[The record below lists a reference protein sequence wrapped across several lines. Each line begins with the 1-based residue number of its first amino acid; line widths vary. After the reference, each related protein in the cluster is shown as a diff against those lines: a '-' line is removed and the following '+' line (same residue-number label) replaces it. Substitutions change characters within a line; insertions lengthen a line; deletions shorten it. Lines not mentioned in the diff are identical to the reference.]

1 MLDLNSS
8 KDAHVAERLR
18 TELILWLSSTRPDG
32 RPHLVPVWFSWD
44 GQSLLIF
51 SKPNNQK
58 IRNLRQNPNVMVSL
72 EAANQG
78 EDIVLIEGQ
87 ATLLEEPTSALITP
101 EYVEKYSALISAFQ
115 WSPESMAQEYSQAI
129 RIQPTRFISW

>member
-8 KDAHVAERLR
+8 KDAHVDERLR

-72 EAANQG
+72 EAANNG
-78 EDIVLIEGQ
+78 GDIVLIEGQ
-87 ATLLEEPTSALITP
+87 VTLLDEPTSALITP
-101 EYVEKYSALISAFQ
+101 EYVAKYSAQIAAFQ
-115 WSPESMAQEYSQAI
+115 WTPESMAAEYSQAI
-129 RIQPTRFISW
+129 RIQPTRFIAW